1 MFFVLLSCDSLII
14 LSNRCSFVKHFFIF
28 LNSVLSSLSC
38 DSLFILSKCFSFV
51 KNFFIFFCISVLRQK
66 KAQGVGFEPTRPCG
80 QTVFKTASLWP
91 LRYPCTRAG
100 DGNRTHVSSLE
111 GWCSTIELHPHDIG
125 VTGFEPATSWSQTR
139 RSSQAEPH
147 PDMNFYPEK
156 QVIQVLVF
164 SVSSV
169 TQELLYRTQT

>member
-1 MFFVLLSCDSLII
+1 
-14 LSNRCSFVKHFFIF
+14 
-28 LNSVLSSLSC
+28 
-38 DSLFILSKCFSFV
+38 
-51 KNFFIFFCISVLRQK
+51 
-66 KAQGVGFEPTRPCG
+66 
-80 QTVFKTASLWP
+80 
-91 LRYPCTRAG
+91 
-100 DGNRTHVSSLE
+100 
-111 GWCSTIELHPHDIG
+111 

-169 TQELLYRTQT
+169 TQELLYKSAKKMSTLFLHFFQLFSNCQNP

>member
-28 LNSVLSSLSC
+28 LNFVLSSLSR

-51 KNFFIFFCISVLRQK
+51 KNFFIFFCTSVLRQK

-91 LRYPCTRAG
+91 LRYLSVF
-100 DGNRTHVSSLE
+100 RTSISARFILSS
-111 GWCSTIELHPHDIG
+111 
-125 VTGFEPATSWSQTR
+125 
-139 RSSQAEPH
+139 
-147 PDMNFYPEK
+147 
-156 QVIQVLVF
+156 
-164 SVSSV
+164 
-169 TQELLYRTQT
+169 ELLSVNHFFYIFGYFYFFTFWDIFCFILKCAVIPGVVNIHWRSAGLPVL